1 MTSQPGKEII
11 TMHILPSV
19 SITKVSQTMKF
30 SQLTQYNMRNIFLEK
45 SSIKYGGETSPR
57 SIIKNQN

>member
-11 TMHILPSV
+11 TMHILPNV